1 MIRPDGQKLFA
12 RNLQAVG
19 EVCAVSNGI
28 GVISSGNE
36 GAVGLMENQLVDGAV
51 GAAAKLDM
59 TGLGRWFI
67 ENLKR
72 LAVPA
77 RVLLPNE
84 VGEEDDIRGLGL

>member
-1 MIRPDGQKLFA
+1 
-12 RNLQAVG
+12 
-19 EVCAVSNGI
+19 
-28 GVISSGNE
+28 
-36 GAVGLMENQLVDGAV
+36 
-51 GAAAKLDM
+51 M